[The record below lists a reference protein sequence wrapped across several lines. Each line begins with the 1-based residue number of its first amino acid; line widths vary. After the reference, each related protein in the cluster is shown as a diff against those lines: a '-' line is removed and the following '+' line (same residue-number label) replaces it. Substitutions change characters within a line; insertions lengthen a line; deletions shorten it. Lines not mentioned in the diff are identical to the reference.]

1 MEDFNKQ
8 EFKLFKI
15 NKNKPLQFK
24 RNLLIEKYVDN
35 YLTDQNKVESA
46 HLSLKSINQ
55 KCEENK
61 NDNNNNPKYFVKKKP
76 ISQTKLSLQD
86 HEDTD
91 STTIISNY
99 FNKPL
104 KTNTS
109 TSTNI
114 NYRNIPTKLSAK
126 TRTVSCSN
134 LCKNI
139 NNISVNKKAVMRKKN
154 AGKSFSL
161 RNRVNS
167 NSNLNSHKSLTNI
180 SISRN
185 SNNNNNNTNNN
196 VMLRNKNSN
205 VDFFREYE
213 RISQTQ
219 KMNNNT
225 FVKTFQ
231 LKKESSQLFRKKFSN
246 ILNEKLKHNRFY
258 TNNHLST
265 TMDNTTEGFN
275 GLKNL
280 KGKNNISHNIINKKI
295 HKEINIEDFLLIEK
309 KFEEIKYIL
318 SNLINKYKEMDFENN
333 KSDVDINELYISC
346 NFHIYDLYKFYMN
359 SSIEGMP
366 ETLFTSSKTQKILHE
381 YSIIF
386 MISLGTIYINNIF
399 NNYNF
404 YFNKNIILLN
414 IQQKL
419 FLLFCDGVLKKLN
432 TKYNSNIWVKKL
444 LEELNN
450 KLIFNIN
457 DNISQIKLLTQDS
470 YKLINDILESLYQY
484 IFINNNINDNKE
496 KINLFLYLYNNFY
509 RKDFEYFDSLNIV
522 TLEELFNRI
531 VFKIDEFQNRN
542 ILNDINCVN
551 NNEYLDKY
559 KYNNI
564 DTKVPYL
571 KFPCKKEYTL
581 ILDLDETMICFKCSK
596 EKKNVGNIHI
606 RPGLEIFLEII
617 KEFYEII
624 IFTVGT
630 REYANVILDLIEQ
643 KNNTKF
649 FDGRLYREHATKV
662 GNKYIKDL
670 SKIGRDL
677 SKTLIVDNNPHS
689 FKFQHENGILINSYF
704 GEKNDDKALIELQ
717 KILIKIYK
725 EKNDVRASISK
736 YKEEII
742 QKVSCSN
749 ELKLI

>member
-1 MEDFNKQ
+1 
-8 EFKLFKI
+8 
-15 NKNKPLQFK
+15 
-24 RNLLIEKYVDN
+24 
-35 YLTDQNKVESA
+35 
-46 HLSLKSINQ
+46 
-55 KCEENK
+55 
-61 NDNNNNPKYFVKKKP
+61 
-76 ISQTKLSLQD
+76 
-86 HEDTD
+86 
-91 STTIISNY
+91 
-99 FNKPL
+99 
-104 KTNTS
+104 
-109 TSTNI
+109 
-114 NYRNIPTKLSAK
+114 
-126 TRTVSCSN
+126 
-134 LCKNI
+134 
-139 NNISVNKKAVMRKKN
+139 
-154 AGKSFSL
+154 
-161 RNRVNS
+161 
-167 NSNLNSHKSLTNI
+167 
-180 SISRN
+180 
-185 SNNNNNNTNNN
+185 
-196 VMLRNKNSN
+196 
-205 VDFFREYE
+205 
-213 RISQTQ
+213 
-219 KMNNNT
+219 
-225 FVKTFQ
+225 
-231 LKKESSQLFRKKFSN
+231 
-246 ILNEKLKHNRFY
+246 
-258 TNNHLST
+258 
-265 TMDNTTEGFN
+265 
-275 GLKNL
+275 
-280 KGKNNISHNIINKKI
+280 
-295 HKEINIEDFLLIEK
+295 
-309 KFEEIKYIL
+309 
-318 SNLINKYKEMDFENN
+318 
-333 KSDVDINELYISC
+333 
-346 NFHIYDLYKFYMN
+346 
-359 SSIEGMP
+359 
-366 ETLFTSSKTQKILHE
+366 
-381 YSIIF
+381 
-386 MISLGTIYINNIF
+386 
-399 NNYNF
+399 
-404 YFNKNIILLN
+404 
-414 IQQKL
+414 
-419 FLLFCDGVLKKLN
+419 
-432 TKYNSNIWVKKL
+432 
-444 LEELNN
+444 
-450 KLIFNIN
+450 
-457 DNISQIKLLTQDS
+457 
-470 YKLINDILESLYQY
+470 LESLYQY

-522 TLEELFNRI
+522 ILEELFNRI